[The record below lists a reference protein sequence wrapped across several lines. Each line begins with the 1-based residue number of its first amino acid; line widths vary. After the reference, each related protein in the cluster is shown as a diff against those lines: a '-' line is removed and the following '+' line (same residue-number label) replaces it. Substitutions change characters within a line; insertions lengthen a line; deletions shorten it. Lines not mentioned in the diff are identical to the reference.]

1 MTRQCNN
8 TYTIASVTTIKSETY
23 TMHNQYT
30 SDQKVSY
37 WWNCSLNKIDW
48 CFILPLFVLIFLVPL
63 ENTFCRC
70 NTDYQMLSGLY
81 NKCLLLTPLI
91 CTSISYRLCNY
102 LLLFVLTLLIFITF
116 YSTVFC
122 LQILSRFRL
131 DIILQIL
138 LILFTYSHISILF
151 DQWNVFNLLSLLS
164 SLLYDKVLMTTQT
177 FE

>member
-1 MTRQCNN
+1 MLHSSTFRF
-8 TYTIASVTTIKSETY
+8 
-23 TMHNQYT
+23 
-30 SDQKVSY
+30 DF
-37 WWNCSLNKIDW
+37 
-48 CFILPLFVLIFLVPL
+48 FIVPL

-81 NKCLLLTPLI
+81 YKFLLLTPLI
-91 CTSISYRLCNY
+91 RTSISYRLCNY